1 MPVDLF
7 QYFTIEL
14 IHLVNTTITIR
25 ADTVQPSITAL
36 WMDLDSHLSWMPDCQ
51 LKSDKTLNG
60 TRECWDLHF
69 NIWGRFP
76 SDRYQNAIMY
86 LHY

>member
-1 MPVDLF
+1 MTVGLF

-25 ADTVQPSITAL
+25 ADNIQPSITAL

-69 NIWGRFP
+69 HIWGRFP
-76 SDRYQNAIMY
+76 SDRYQNAI
-86 LHY
+86 